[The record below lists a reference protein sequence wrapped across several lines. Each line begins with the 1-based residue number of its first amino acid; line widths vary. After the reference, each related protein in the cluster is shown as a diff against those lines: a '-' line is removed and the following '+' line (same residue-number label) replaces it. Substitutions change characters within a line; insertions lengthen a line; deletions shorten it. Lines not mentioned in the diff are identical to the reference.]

1 MTIIETLEKWADAE
15 IALLEQSPDF
25 KKESHNV
32 IISWFFFGSCDICTQ
47 AMDLDD
53 NEFKYIYNKLLSYIG
68 ISKEYREKT
77 ITSWMLDEI
86 SEEEYFIINQ
96 GAHGFKDFEKNPQG
110 VGGLKLCLSE
120 LSDRLSQKKK
130 T

>member
-15 IALLEQSPDF
+15 IALLEQRPDF

-53 NEFKYIYNKLLSYIG
+53 NEFQYFYKKLLTYIG
-68 ISKEYREKT
+68 VSDEHTERT

-86 SEEEYFIINQ
+86 SEQEYFIINQ
-96 GAHGFKDFEKNPQG
+96 GAHGFKDFEKNPDG
-110 VGGLKLCLSE
+110 VGGLKLCFSE
-120 LSDRLSQKKK
+120 LSDKFPPKEK
-130 T
+130 N